1 MIRSLGVIVLAGVL
15 SGCSVA
21 VTARVPAEGP
31 VYSEY
36 SEVEEAPEVKIP
48 PGHMPPPGGC
58 RPWYPGSPPGHQPPA
73 GDCDELLHS
82 APADAWVLYR
92 PTEERRVVRIG

>member
-1 MIRSLGVIVLAGVL
+1 MIRSLAVLALAGVL
-15 SGCSVA
+15 SGCNKSVVVRSPA
-21 VTARVPAEGP
+21 GVPA
-31 VYSEY
+31 YS
-36 SEVEEAPEVKIP
+36 VVDDAPEVRIP

-58 RPWYPGSPPGHQPPA
+58 RPWYPGAPPGRQPPP

-82 APADAWVLYR
+82 APAEAWVLYR

>member
-1 MIRSLGVIVLAGVL
+1 MIRLLGVVALAGVL

-21 VTARVPAEGP
+21 VAARVPSYSVVEG
-31 VYSEY
+31 
-36 SEVEEAPEVKIP
+36 APEVRIP
-48 PGHMPPPGGC
+48 PGHMPPPGSC
-58 RPWYPGSPPGHQPPA
+58 RPWYPGAPPGHQPPP

-92 PTEERRVVRIG
+92 PSEERRVVRIG

>member
-1 MIRSLGVIVLAGVL
+1 MTRSFGVIALLAVV
-15 SGCSVA
+15 SGCSVSVA
-21 VTARVPAEGP
+21 ARVPAGP
-31 VYSEY
+31 PAEY
-36 SEVEEAPEVKIP
+36 SALEDAEEVRIP

-58 RPWYPGSPPGHQPPA
+58 RPWYPGAPPGHQPPP

-92 PTEERRVVRIG
+92 PNEERRVVRIG